1 MYYAGGAKSM
11 GIKGDFMYD
20 NNNIFAKIIRGDA
33 PSTKIYE
40 DDYALA
46 FQNIAPRAKTHI
58 LIIPK
63 GEYTDIYD
71 FTANAPTELQ
81 SGFWNAVRK
90 TVEKLGVSGNFRAV
104 ANTGAGAGQSVFH
117 FHLHIMSDERFKTD
131 F

>member
-1 MYYAGGAKSM
+1 
-11 GIKGDFMYD
+11 MYD
-20 NNNIFAKIIRGDA
+20 TNNVFAKIIRGEL

-46 FQNIAPRAKTHI
+46 FQNIAPRAKTHV
-58 LIIPK
+58 LVIPK

-71 FTANAPTELQ
+71 FTSNAPAELQ
-81 SGFWNAVRK
+81 ARFWNAVRE
-90 TVEKLGVSGNFRAV
+90 TVDKLGMGDNFRAV
-104 ANTGAGAGQSVFH
+104 ANTGAGSGQSVFH